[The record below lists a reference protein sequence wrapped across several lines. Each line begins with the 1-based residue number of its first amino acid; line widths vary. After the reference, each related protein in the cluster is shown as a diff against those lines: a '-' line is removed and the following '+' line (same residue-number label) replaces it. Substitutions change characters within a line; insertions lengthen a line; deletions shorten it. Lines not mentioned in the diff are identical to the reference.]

1 MAWVMESES
10 KDLETIGELR
20 AAIAD
25 LPEDMSIGDC
35 FDGSLILQVFRDEE
49 TGDREATIR

>member
-1 MAWVMESES
+1 MAWVRERET
-10 KDLETIGELR
+10 KDLYTIGELR

-25 LPEDMSIGDC
+25 LPEDMSVGDA
-35 FDGSLILQVFRDEE
+35 FDGGLVLQIYCDSE

>member
-25 LPEDMSIGDC
+25 LPEDMPIGDA
-35 FDGSLILQVFRDEE
+35 FGGSLIVQVFRDQE
-49 TGDREATIR
+49 TGDQEATIR